1 MGWGGF
7 PTLSEIGYAYLTTL
21 PRDSRTKGAAVVMA
35 CTVLTKLETGGEKGA
50 GSEVGPR

>member
-21 PRDSRTKGAAVVMA
+21 
-35 CTVLTKLETGGEKGA
+35 LEI
-50 GSEVGPR
+50 VGQEGLL